1 MCLVQATEDPPDSIL
16 PMSHGDVVVTRH
28 KKPKE
33 VKDPSR
39 VLLPQL
45 ATMVPMATKT
55 HGSTVTHG
63 EGSKPLPKRQW
74 QLMRLLA

>member
-16 PMSHGDVVVTRH
+16 PMSHGDVVVTRY

-33 VKDPSR
+33 VKDPKPRPVAS
-39 VLLPQL
+39 
-45 ATMVPMATKT
+45 AGNNGTDGYKD